1 MPQDGPVR
9 VENSDVEVRDEHEDP
24 PVLVCSAQP
33 DVMQLGAVVQSHR
46 AVGVD
51 PIPTNLGAR

>member
-9 VENSDVEVRDEHEDP
+9 GENSDVEVDDEHEDP
-24 PVLVCSAQP
+24 LVLVCSAQP
-33 DVMQLGAVVQSHR
+33 DVMQLGAVAQGHR
-46 AVGVD
+46 AIGVD